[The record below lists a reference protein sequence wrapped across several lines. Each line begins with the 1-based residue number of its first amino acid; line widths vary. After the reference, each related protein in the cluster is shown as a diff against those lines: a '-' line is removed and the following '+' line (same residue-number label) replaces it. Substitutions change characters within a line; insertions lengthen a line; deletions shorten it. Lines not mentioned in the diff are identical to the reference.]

1 MTVMTING
9 SKHCRTTT
17 YVATPFIVWFPNC
30 LVTFLFHH
38 YFSFTHPL
46 LPPFPLPHF
55 ALYTLA
61 PPLTLENILTA
72 VQGVTWKKL
81 GKGLLYGGHSRR
93 KYPKLDKIEEE
104 HQSDDSRLRAVI
116 ECWLKGERSDQ
127 KPSWRVLIRILDDET
142 KTNPAADTIRCFAE
156 PLPGKSCDSI
166 TF

>member
-1 MTVMTING
+1 MNFSTAWSHFSSI
-9 SKHCRTTT
+9 
-17 YVATPFIVWFPNC
+17 I
-30 LVTFLFHH
+30 TFVSHTH
-38 YFSFTHPL
+38 SFL
-46 LPPFPLPHF
+46 LPPPSSPL

-116 ECWLKGERSDQ
+116 ECWLKGEGSDQ